1 VRKDEMEKEKK
12 IGKFLKKKIW
22 TKKHAQLFI
31 VMKVEEVVQL
41 ISFLHQQG

>member
-1 VRKDEMEKEKK
+1 MEKEKK
-12 IGKFLKKKIW
+12 IGKFLKKKKIW